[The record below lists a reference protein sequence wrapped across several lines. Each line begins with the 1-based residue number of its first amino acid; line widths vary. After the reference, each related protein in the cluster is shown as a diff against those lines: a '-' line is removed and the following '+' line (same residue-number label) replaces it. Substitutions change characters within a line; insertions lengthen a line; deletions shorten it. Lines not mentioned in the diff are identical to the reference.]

1 MNDLNGEGKVE
12 YFDDF
17 DFLDDD
23 GKIEWISLIFI
34 CILYYSICSER
45 ELNSL
50 KLKL

>member
-23 GKIEWISLIFI
+23 GKIEWINYLYVFYI
-34 CILYYSICSER
+34 ILFVVSE
-45 ELNSL
+45 SL
-50 KLKL
+50 KIV

>member
-23 GKIEWISLIFI
+23 GKIEWINYLYVFYI
-34 CILYYSICSER
+34 ILFVVSKS
-45 ELNSL
+45 
-50 KLKL
+50 